1 MQPAGTRAAI
11 AVAVVSVAAARGEGV
26 QGMED
31 EVLHGVVARVK
42 PILDQEVHVQ
52 GGCLRLASLLTLAL

>member
-11 AVAVVSVAAARGEGV
+11 AVAVAAARGEGV

-31 EVLHGVVARVK
+31 EVLYGAAARVE
-42 PILDQEVHVQ
+42 PILDQEVHIQ
-52 GGCLRLASLLTLAL
+52 GGCLRPASLLTLAL